1 MDKKYAELRRTYKI
15 TTDIYP
21 ATWSRY
27 LILGFIAV
35 LAGGYW
41 NLSWFMALPV
51 ITLLCPVL
59 IAVVI
64 HYLFARESFG
74 QKACIYA
81 MTVVVTEVVRNFL
94 YVCCGQGLDYL
105 LHDGE
110 TQLVAVALFVEQLF
124 LGVIIIGILT
134 LLGRRR

>member
-1 MDKKYAELRRTYKI
+1 M
-15 TTDIYP
+15 
-21 ATWSRY
+21 
-27 LILGFIAV
+27 ILGFIAI

-51 ITLLCPVL
+51 ITLICPAL
-59 IAVVI
+59 IALLI
-64 HYLFARESFG
+64 HFLFTGKSFG
-74 QKACIYA
+74 QKAGIYA
-81 MTVVVTEVVRNFL
+81 ITVVITDITRNLF

-110 TQLVAVALFVEQLF
+110 TQLVVMALFVEQLF

>member
-1 MDKKYAELRRTYKI
+1 MKTNVTHASR
-15 TTDIYP
+15 
-21 ATWSRY
+21 SRY

-41 NLSWFMALPV
+41 NLNWFMAIPV
-51 ITLLCPVL
+51 ITLLCPIL

-64 HYLFARESFG
+64 HYLFAGKSFG
-74 QKACIYA
+74 QKAGIYA
-81 MTVVVTEVVRNFL
+81 LAVVVTEIVRNLL

-110 TQLVAVALFVEQLF
+110 TQLVVMALFVEQLF

-134 LLGRRR
+134 WLDRRQ